1 MKRLCCSFWLPS
13 LVARPCP
20 GAASYARSQ
29 SRRFRIFASMC
40 IMLMF
45 AIPAQAFSPTLSPP
59 TPLFSFFSSFSPF
72 FFQNCVLFFL
82 VCLPSLSPQY
92 AAFWYVGLRCVV
104 AWGSLFFGTVY
115 KPAAASVSPFF
126 FPLCFASLCLCRRP
140 SFPLPFF
147 LFPSYG
153 PKLQW
158 TLLLLMQLVAC
169 NVQRGTS
176 FSHFLSYING
186 CLSPKQVF

>member
-40 IMLMF
+40 IMLMV
-45 AIPAQAFSPTLSPP
+45 AISAQAFSRHTLLTNPT
-59 TPLFSFFSSFSPF
+59 
-72 FFQNCVLFFL
+72 VLFLFLFLSFLLSKPRPIFL

-169 NVQRGTS
+169 NEQRGTS